1 MERLTLAL
9 LVQHGHAPILW
20 SNDALDVPDGV
31 ELRALPRDVL
41 PPIGFAGKPHPHIPS
56 GGIGSL
62 AHWSDY
68 FAFEV
73 LHRFGGVWVQMDCA
87 VTARLELP
95 DYTFS
100 GWKKGISPVVMSIP
114 RGSVFAEDMARILR
128 LMLVDGMAGR
138 DWHDAM
144 KAIHDGLRH
153 HRIRYSLLS
162 NYVDC
167 GGVEVSPYTHPIRAD
182 AIHWSNATH
191 HTSKEWPTAGSEYER
206 LCVVSGLIGPRK
218 TLNKQ
223 NQKAHEHGM
232 QKVDSGGER

>member
-9 LVQHGHAPILW
+9 LVKHGHVPILW

-41 PPIGFAGKPHPHIPS
+41 PPIGFAGNPHAYIPN

-68 FAFEV
+68 FAFQV
-73 LHRFGGVWVQMDCA
+73 LHRYGGVWVQMDCA
-87 VTARLELP
+87 VTVQLKLP

-100 GWKKGISPVVMSIP
+100 GWQKGISPVVMSVP
-114 RGSVFAEDMARILR
+114 QGSAFACDMARILG

-144 KAIHDGLRH
+144 KAIHDGLRQ

-162 NYVDC
+162 NYLDC

-191 HTSKEWPTAGSEYER
+191 HTSKERPTAGSEYER
-206 LCVVSGLIGPRK
+206 LCVVSGLIGPRN
-218 TLNKQ
+218 TLSN
-223 NQKAHEHGM
+223 
-232 QKVDSGGER
+232 